1 MNSSSVDEVDVII
14 VGSGVAGFTA
24 AVTAAHGG
32 ADVLLIEKSDV
43 FGGTTAIS
51 GGALW
56 IPESRHAKTAGLD
69 DSRENVLTYLDAL
82 MGGVNQRHM
91 IEAFLDAAPEAIDF
105 LEQNTRAKFTV
116 RKVAPDYHSDLEGT
130 VPAGRTMDSGHFDGR
145 LLGRDFKALRS
156 PLPQFMALGKMMVT
170 LEDIVAAAMFK
181 HSWDAKKHIL
191 KMGLRY
197 LVDRLQYP
205 RGTRLVYG
213 NALIAALLKTAIDQD
228 VRLWPN
234 AAATELIKQRDRV
247 TGLKLERDGKAVQ
260 VMARHGVV
268 LAAGGAPHSEQW
280 RQDNLRSPENH
291 VSMAP
296 KSNTGDGISMAIQA
310 GASLADGNAEASFF
324 APVSVHTRKSGK
336 KVLFPHLMGDRIKPG
351 AIAVDDAGVRFVNE
365 SLSYHEFVR
374 GMMKSSNETP
384 VPAAHIIGDAKF
396 LRKYGMGL
404 ARFGNNS
411 HSELIEDGYL
421 IKADSVSE
429 LAEKIGV
436 PAEALS
442 ETVQKANQYAE
453 SGVDPEFAKGS
464 TPYSRYLGDA
474 GHKPNP
480 CLGPIKT
487 APFYAVKVF
496 PGDIGTAR
504 GLRTDGRAR
513 VLGAD
518 EQPIP
523 GLYACGN
530 DMNSVMSGHYPGGGI
545 TIGPGLTFG
554 YLAAQDI
561 LSNRDV
567 RNDV

>member
-1 MNSSSVDEVDVII
+1 MNSSPVDEVDVIV

-32 ADVLLIEKSDV
+32 AEVLLVEKADV

-56 IPESRHAKTAGLD
+56 IPESSHAKTAGLD
-69 DSRENVLTYLDAL
+69 DSREKVLTYLDAL
-82 MGGVNQRHM
+82 MGGVNQRDM
-91 IEAFLDAAPEAIDF
+91 LEAFLDAAPEAIDF

-130 VPAGRTMDSGHFDGR
+130 VPAGRTMDAGHFDGR
-145 LLGRDFKALRS
+145 LLGRDFKRLRS

-170 LEDIVAAAMFK
+170 LDDIVASAMFK

-213 NALIAALLKTAIDQD
+213 NALIAALMKTAIDQD
-228 VRLWPN
+228 VCLWPE
-234 AAATELIKQRDRV
+234 AAATGLIKQEGRI
-247 TGLKLERDGKAVQ
+247 TGLKIERDGKAIQ

-280 RQDNLRSPENH
+280 RQDNLRSPDNH

-296 KSNTGDGISMAIQA
+296 KSNTGDGISMAIEA
-310 GASLADGNAEASFF
+310 GARLADGNAEASFF
-324 APVSVHTRKSGK
+324 APVSVHTRKNGE
-336 KVLFPHLMGDRIKPG
+336 KVLYPHLMGDRIKPG
-351 AIAVDDAGVRFVNE
+351 AIAVDHSGMRFVNE

-374 GMMKSSNETP
+374 GMMRASNESP
-384 VPAAHIIGDAKF
+384 VPAANLIGDAKF

-404 ARFGNNS
+404 ARFGNNT
-411 HSELIEDGYL
+411 HEGLIEDGYL
-421 IKADSVSE
+421 IKADSISE

-442 ETVQKANQYAE
+442 ETVRKANQYAE
-453 SGVDPEFAKGS
+453 SGVDPEFGKGS
-464 TPYSRYLGDA
+464 TAYSRYLGDA
-474 GHKPNP
+474 RKKPNP

-487 APFYAVKVF
+487 VPFYAVKLF

-504 GLRTDGRAR
+504 GLRTDEKAR

-518 EQPIP
+518 GQPIP

-561 LSNRDV
+561 LSNLEV
-567 RNDV
+567 SK